1 MTGKHIAVIGGGPAG
16 AATALSLLKNVDS
29 SEFEVAIYH
38 RPATKR
44 WTVGET
50 IPPAANPVLNE
61 LGVKHLLDAS
71 AHIPCPGSIS
81 VWGDDKPTANDFL
94 VDLDG
99 PGYHLDRE
107 KFESDLLAA
116 AEQAGARIM
125 PEHTLCK
132 VNPITEGYQLKF
144 RRDALSFRRAAGE
157 KTVSADF
164 VVDATGQ
171 PAAFA
176 RRLPVARN
184 VIDEVISIY
193 SCMPIPNGVKLPD
206 YTLLEATPGG
216 WWYLSKVPHDRLILS
231 FTTDKDHIAAH
242 GVNSTAGW
250 RRAYAQTQWL
260 SDMLPGEL
268 LAPAELFQM
277 PASSA
282 ILTVCVGNRWLAA
295 GDAACSYDSITSAGI
310 TRSLGQGKLAGE
322 AIAGYFAAGEESL
335 SRYQDRVFE
344 QFNRYVGLR
353 DYLYRRE
360 QRFDGEGFW
369 DRRQVVC
376 QS

>member
-16 AATALSLLKNVDS
+16 VATALSLLKNVDS

-50 IPPAANPVLNE
+50 IPPAANPVLDE
-61 LGVKHLLDAS
+61 LGVKHLLDTS

-116 AEQAGARIM
+116 AEQAGVRIM
-125 PEHTLCK
+125 PGHTLCK
-132 VNPITEGYQLKF
+132 VNPLAEGYE
-144 RRDALSFRRAAGE
+144 LSFRCDAGE

-193 SCMPIPNGVKLPD
+193 SCMPIPVGIKLPD

-216 WWYLSKVPHDRLILS
+216 WWYLSKVPRDRLILS
-231 FTTDKDHIAAH
+231 FTTDKDHIAGH

-260 SDMLPGEL
+260 SEMLPVES
-268 LAPAELFQM
+268 LAQAELSQM
-277 PASSA
+277 SASSA
-282 ILTVCVGNRWLAA
+282 ILTVCVGNRWLAV

-310 TRSLGQGKLAGE
+310 TRSLVQGKLAGE
-322 AIAGYFAAGEESL
+322 AIAEYFAAGEASL
-335 SRYQDRVFE
+335 GRYQDAVFE